1 MISKFGQ
8 YIRKIRSTDSLS
20 QMANK
25 LGITIVELSAMEVGR
40 QEITSDVINKIISA
54 YNLSTSEEN
63 ELTKASSETNK
74 YVKEEVMKMNLNSS
88 DSSLKF
94 SRKINTD
101 SNELIDRLRKA
112 LQDD

>member
-1 MISKFGQ
+1 
-8 YIRKIRSTDSLS
+8 
-20 QMANK
+20 
-25 LGITIVELSAMEVGR
+25 MEVGR

-54 YNLSTSEEN
+54 YTLSTSEEN

-74 YVKEEVMKMNLNSS
+74 FVEEEVMKMNLNSS

-101 SNELIDRLRKA
+101 SNELIDRLRKV

>member
-8 YIRKIRSTDSLS
+8 YIRKIRSADSLS

-74 YVKEEVMKMNLNSS
+74 FVEEEVMKMNLNSS

-101 SNELIDRLRKA
+101 SNELIDRLRKV

>member
-8 YIRKIRSTDSLS
+8 YIRKIRNTDSLS

-63 ELTKASSETNK
+63 ELIKASSETNK
-74 YVKEEVMKMNLNSS
+74 YVEEEVMKMNLNSS

-101 SNELIDRLRKA
+101 SNELIDRLRKV

>member
-8 YIRKIRSTDSLS
+8 DIRKIRSTDSLS

-54 YNLSTSEEN
+54 YTLSTSEEN
-63 ELTKASSETNK
+63 ELIKASSETNK
-74 YVKEEVMKMNLNSS
+74 FVEEEVMKMNLNSS

-101 SNELIDRLRKA
+101 SNELIDRLRKV